1 MWATDRRVSRG
12 TRRLFEDALG
22 RVSHLS
28 CRRIARGFRGRA
40 ARRRLRRRG
49 QADHPA
55 QLALAWLLEQGEDIL
70 PIPGTASIAHLEQ
83 NVAAASVRLA
93 ADELANI
100 AGAFPPGVAAGDRY
114 TYMSLLNR

>member
-1 MWATDRRVSRG
+1 MLPAVSLR
-12 TRRLFEDALG
+12 TRSDVGDFVAE
-22 RVSHLS
+22 
-28 CRRIARGFRGRA
+28 AR
-40 ARRRLRRRG
+40 
-49 QADHPA
+49 QITSA

-93 ADELANI
+93 ADEPANI

-114 TYMSLLNR
+114 TDMSLLNR